1 MENTDFEN
9 IFVGYTYI
17 NYELTQITLDNNNES
32 NTRVTTHT
40 KQNIP
45 AFTTSNSNN
54 NNNNDKK
61 KLINHNGLVIPLSP
75 LNHLSQR
82 NG

>member
-1 MENTDFEN
+1 MEKPNFEN
-9 IFVGYTYI
+9 IFLGYTYI
-17 NYELTQITLDNNNES
+17 NCELTQITLDNNNNES

-40 KQNIP
+40 KQNNP
-45 AFTTSNSNN
+45 AFTTSNS

-75 LNHLSQR
+75 MSHLSQR
-82 NG
+82 NIP